1 MKKNLKI
8 VVAEP
13 IHPDGIG
20 ILKKHG
26 NVVQLPTGST
36 SRDLLAAAGE
46 ADAIVTRG
54 FIKIPREILEKARHL
69 RVIGVHGVG
78 IDHIDVDYAEQK
90 GVQIV
95 RAAEAQVDAVAEF
108 TIGLM
113 LSLLR
118 RIPAADTAV
127 RSGEWDRK
135 YGDLIGSDLAGRT
148 VGIIGLGRIGG
159 EVAKRL
165 GAFGTRLLYHQRARN
180 PELEKKLGIRFASL
194 DQLLKASDI
203 ISIHAVLTPE
213 TRHMISREQ
222 FELMKTGV
230 YIVNTARGA
239 IIDEKALR
247 DALVSGKVAGAALD
261 VFESEPIGPENAF
274 TRFGNVIL
282 APHLASCTNETLR
295 RLAVTV
301 AEKVVKALSE
311 QEEKSKNKRKK
322 EKL

>member
-1 MKKNLKI
+1 M
-8 VVAEP
+8 
-13 IHPDGIG
+13 
-20 ILKKHG
+20 
-26 NVVQLPTGST
+26 
-36 SRDLLAAAGE
+36 
-46 ADAIVTRG
+46 
-54 FIKIPREILEKARHL
+54 
-69 RVIGVHGVG
+69 IGVHGVG
-78 IDHIDVDYAEQK
+78 VDHIDVDYAEQR
-90 GVQIV
+90 GIRIV
-95 RAAEAQVDAVAEF
+95 HAAEAQVDAVAEF

-118 RIPAADTAV
+118 RIPTADTAV
-127 RSGEWDRK
+127 RTGEWDRK
-135 YGDLIGSDLAGRT
+135 YGDLTGSDLAGKT
-148 VGIIGLGRIGG
+148 VGIIGLGRIGS

-165 GAFGTRLLYHQRARN
+165 RAFGTHLLYHQRTRN
-180 PELEKKLGIRFASL
+180 PVLEKQLGIRFASL
-194 DQLLKASDI
+194 NELLKASDI

-222 FELMKTGV
+222 FRLMKTGV

-261 VFESEPIGPENAF
+261 VFESEPIGPEHAL
-274 TRFGNVIL
+274 TRPNNVIL

-311 QEEKSKNKRKK
+311 QKEIGENKRKK

>member
-1 MKKNLKI
+1 MI

-26 NVVQLPTGST
+26 NVIQLPPGSA
-36 SRDLLAAAGE
+36 SHDLLAAAGE

-54 FIKIPREILEKARHL
+54 FIKIPRETLERAEKL

-78 IDHIDVDYAEQK
+78 VDHIDVDYAEQR
-90 GVQIV
+90 GIRIV
-95 RAAEAQVDAVAEF
+95 HAAEAQVDAVAEF

-118 RIPAADTAV
+118 RIPTADTAV
-127 RSGEWDRK
+127 RTGEWDRK
-135 YGDLIGSDLAGRT
+135 YGDLTGSDLAGKT
-148 VGIIGLGRIGG
+148 VGIIGLGRIGS

-165 GAFGTRLLYHQRARN
+165 RAFGTHLLYHQRTRN
-180 PELEKKLGIRFASL
+180 PVLEKQLGIRFASL
-194 DQLLKASDI
+194 NELLKASDI

-222 FELMKTGV
+222 FRLMKTGV

-261 VFESEPIGPENAF
+261 VFESEPIGPEHAL
-274 TRFGNVIL
+274 TRPNNVIL

-311 QEEKSKNKRKK
+311 QKEIGENKRKK

>member
-1 MKKNLKI
+1 LRRNLTI

-20 ILKKHG
+20 ILRKHG
-26 NVVQLPTGST
+26 NVIQLPAGST

-54 FIKIPREILEKARHL
+54 FIRIPRENLEKAEKL
-69 RVIGVHGVG
+69 KVIGVHGVG
-78 IDHIDVDYAEQK
+78 VDHIDVDYAEHR
-90 GVQIV
+90 GIRIV

-118 RIPAADTAV
+118 RIPAADAAV

-135 YGDLIGSDLAGRT
+135 YGDLTGSDLAGKT
-148 VGIIGLGRIGG
+148 VGIIGLGRIGSQ
-159 EVAKRL
+159 VAKRL
-165 GAFGTRLLYHQRARN
+165 KAFGTRLLYYQRIRN
-180 PELEKKLGIRFASL
+180 PALEKQLGIKYASL
-194 DQLLKASDI
+194 SQLLEASDI
-203 ISIHAVLTPE
+203 ITIHAVLTPE

-222 FELMKTGV
+222 FRLMKTGV

-239 IIDEKALR
+239 IIDEKALH

-261 VFESEPIGPENAF
+261 VFESEPISSEHAF
-274 TRFGNVIL
+274 TRLGNVIL

-311 QEEKSKNKRKK
+311 QEETCENKRKK